1 MKKIIFKENFKLAE
15 MFSASAVPDLVR
27 NTVFA
32 KKKQKKKTH
41 CISAPVTAFFFTP
54 SVEVKIFCGWKS
66 CNRLIDF
73 PNKYS

>member
-32 KKKQKKKTH
+32 KKKQKKKT
-41 CISAPVTAFFFTP
+41 A
-54 SVEVKIFCGWKS
+54 
-66 CNRLIDF
+66 L
-73 PNKYS
+73 Y